1 MRFRTWIGR
10 IGLVVGTVVALGC
23 LARSD
28 APLERLLRQPI
39 SADEHSL
46 IARRYRER
54 AAEARR
60 IAGTHQIMAARY
72 RDGAVAEGQ
81 LAQEM
86 VKHCEALAHDY
97 DDAAARYE
105 ALAANHTSLA
115 ASWRY
120 APGREAPEDRGP
132 WR

>member
-1 MRFRTWIGR
+1 MRSRASMART
-10 IGLVVGTVVALGC
+10 GLVFGAVVVLGC

-28 APLERLLRQPI
+28 ASLELLLQKPI

-46 IARRYRER
+46 IARRYEER

-60 IAGTHQIMAARY
+60 LAGTHMAMAARY
-72 RDGAVAEGQ
+72 RDGAVAEGA

-86 VKHCEALAHDY
+86 VTHCEALAHDY
-97 DDAAARYE
+97 EDAAVRYD
-105 ALAANHTSLA
+105 ALAANHASLA

-120 APGREAPEDRGP
+120 APGRKTPEDRGP

>member
-1 MRFRTWIGR
+1 MRFGTWIAR
-10 IGLVVGTVVALGC
+10 TGLVVGTVVTLGC

-28 APLERLLRQPI
+28 APLQRLLQQPI
-39 SADEHSL
+39 SGEEHSL

-60 IAGTHQIMAARY
+60 LAGTHEVMAARY

-86 VKHCEALAHDY
+86 VTHCEALARDY
-97 DDAAARYE
+97 ADAAARYE
-105 ALAANHTSLA
+105 HLAANHTSLA
-115 ASWRY
+115 APWRY
-120 APGREAPEDRGP
+120 APGGEAPEDRGP